1 MTKIGFSF
9 SLSFLLLH
17 ILVNVAQSREFAVSS
32 DPPTDCPS
40 LPPTVTECKTLQ
52 EFVLNSTDYFL
63 NDTIFHFLPGA
74 HKLDIP
80 LRVSA
85 VDTLALVANTS
96 QPGDPVVQCSG
107 PAYLRFV
114 NSSNITLEGLAFHDC
129 GGGTNEIE
137 AALQFDGVVSTHI
150 AGLIVVNS
158 SNIGLLAHNVDDM
171 SFTGCTFADLP
182 APVTKTILAHHLR
195 FNFDNTTANNFSHG
209 VRITDCHF
217 NSTKR
222 GAIHINIQWPPDSA
236 SLYIDNITT
245 HGIDR
250 NPLVLGVEYRATIF
264 VEMNSTLSHTIEIIN
279 SQLYSSLSRA
289 MIFMLSSNG
298 TIRIRKCTIMG
309 SNEGALALYV
319 GLPELT
325 SLQFIIEDSEISN
338 SSLVGDTGAG
348 SAILA
353 VSNNPI
359 HSIRSPVY
367 IRRTVFSGN
376 VHVDTLGLVQST
388 VYLADMTSVSLSDCR
403 FHSNQATA
411 ILAARSTV
419 FMAGHVEFINNS
431 GYQGGAL
438 ALYGF
443 SRLTVTK
450 SNTHLS
456 FTQNSASNVGG
467 AIYVLENFVPYTQPF
482 PNPCFFRIE
491 EDAQNLS
498 FVFVNNTAVNG
509 GNAIYGESIE
519 NCSSG
524 SDVGSPI
531 GGQVLAWPAFSFE
544 PDLETDISV
553 ITSDPSRVCMC
564 ENGWP
569 DCRRAHLNASAIP
582 GEPFTMSLVTVG
594 QRFGAVSGSVY
605 ASFVLEAP
613 GNTYHIAQN
622 DRVQA
627 TDASQCKDISFTVSS
642 SDSSAVLALTS
653 QNVTVPFLPHGT
665 LEQAISHYNSSRLIQ
680 EILLYFPVFVN
691 VTFLPCPLGSTFS
704 NTSHMCQCDPRLLEN
719 DVFCN
724 ISNQTVMRPANL
736 WVNASFDS
744 NGEYIG
750 VIVHSCRLQYCI
762 PTADSISLENPNSQ
776 CAFNHAG
783 TLCGGCRTGLSLT
796 LGPPTCKHCS
806 DNFLSLLL
814 FFAVAGFALVFFI
827 KILNLTVSEGTING
841 LIFYANIVWAN
852 RALFFEAGE
861 TTFQSVFIAW
871 LNLDLGIKTCF
882 YDGLNMYSL
891 TWLQYVFPAYIWL
904 LAIFFIVLAHYSS
917 LMSRLLGGNSVP
929 VLATLFLLTYN
940 KILRNI
946 INTINLTRVEIPGA
960 PSKLVWTHDGNLNYL
975 DSNHVFLFIVALF
988 VLIVGWLPYTG
999 LLLFGPCL
1007 LKLPYYKI
1015 TSKLKPFLDAYY
1027 GPLLDNRR
1035 YWVGLLLLLR
1045 SIILLIFAL
1054 NPLDTQ
1060 AIDLLVI
1067 LLTAVILLY
1076 ILTRWGYLYR
1086 NKYKAQLETSFF
1098 LNLATLAGV
1107 QLYIEIAGRGRRAA
1121 IEISV
1126 IIVFIKFLLILLYH
1140 AYSQLRRYN
1149 RVKRFEVKVKKRFRS
1164 AQEETRRPVT
1174 TISISESLRIES
1186 TMPSLSSNDTSTTP
1200 SNTLRRY
1207 ITRTVRGRHA
1217 SGHQNTPPTAD
1228 HTPQNTTAVGYS
1240 VVHGDTIQTKFEQV
1254 SN

>member
-1 MTKIGFSF
+1 MTKDGFFF
-9 SLSFLLLH
+9 SLSFLLLYL
-17 ILVNVAQSREFAVSS
+17 LVNGAKGLEFIVTS
-32 DPPTDCPS
+32 DPATDCHS
-40 LPPTVTECKTLQ
+40 LPPVVNECNTLQ
-52 EFVLNSTDYFL
+52 EFVLNASNYFQS
-63 NDTIFHFLPGA
+63 NATFHFRPGT
-74 HKLDIP
+74 HNLDIP

-85 VDTLALVANTS
+85 VDALALIANTS
-96 QPGDPVVQCSG
+96 LPGDTLVQCSG
-107 PAYLRFV
+107 LAYLRFE
-114 NSSNITLEGLAFHDC
+114 NSSNITLEGLAFDNC
-129 GGGTNEIE
+129 GNETE
-137 AALQFDGVVSTHI
+137 AALQFDGVVSLDI
-150 AGLIVVNS
+150 VGLTVVNS
-158 SNIGLLAHNVDDM
+158 SSIGLLANNVDNM
-171 SFTGCTFADLP
+171 TITQCSFADSP
-182 APVTKTILAHHLR
+182 APVTKIILAHLLR
-195 FNFDNTTANNFSHG
+195 FNFDNTTDNSFSHG
-209 VRITDCHF
+209 VRITDCF
-217 NSTKR
+217 FYSTIR
-222 GAIHINIQWPPDSA
+222 GAIHINIQWPSDSV
-236 SLYIDNITT
+236 SLYLDNVTT
-245 HGIDR
+245 YGIDR
-250 NPLVLGVEYRATIF
+250 NPLVLEVEYRATIF
-264 VEMNSTLSHTIEIIN
+264 VEVNSTLSHDIEIVN
-279 SQLYSSLSRA
+279 SQFFYSLSRA
-289 MIFMLSSNG
+289 MIFMFSSNG
-298 TIRIRKCTIMG
+298 TILIRNCTITS
-309 SNEGALALYV
+309 SNEGAVALYV
-319 GLPELT
+319 GLSDLT
-325 SLQFIIEDSEISN
+325 SLEFTIEDSEISN
-338 SSLVGDTGAG
+338 NSLVGDTGAG

-353 VSNNPI
+353 LSNNPI
-359 HSIRSPVY
+359 LSIRSPMY
-367 IRRTVFSGN
+367 ILRTVFTSN

-388 VYLADMTSVSLSDCR
+388 VYLADMKNVSFSDCS

-411 ILAARSTV
+411 IVAARSTISV
-419 FMAGHVEFINNS
+419 AGHMEFINNS

-443 SRLTVTK
+443 SRLMVTED
-450 SNTHLS
+450 NTHLS
-456 FTQNSASNVGG
+456 FTQNSVSNVGG
-467 AIYVLENFVPYTQPF
+467 AIYVLENFLPYTQPF

-491 EDAQNLS
+491 EDAQNVS

-524 SDVGSPI
+524 NDVGSPI
-531 GGQVLAWPAFSFE
+531 GGQILAWPTFSFE

-569 DCRRAHLNASAIP
+569 DCGRAHLNASAIP
-582 GEPFTMSLVTVG
+582 GQSFTLSLVTVG

-605 ASFVLEAP
+605 TSFVLKAP
-613 GNTYHIAQN
+613 NNTYHIAPD

-627 TDASQCKDISFTVSS
+627 TDASQCKNITFTVSS
-642 SDSSAVLALTS
+642 SNSSAVLALTS
-653 QNVTVPFLPHGT
+653 QNVTVPYLPHGV

-691 VTFLPCPLGSTFS
+691 MTFLPCPLGSAFS
-704 NTSHMCQCDPRLLEN
+704 EESHTCQCDSRLLEN
-719 DVFCN
+719 DVLCN
-724 ISNQTVMRPANL
+724 ISSQTVLRPANL

-744 NGEYIG
+744 NDEYNG
-750 VIVHSCRLQYCI
+750 VIVHTCRLQYCI
-762 PTADSISLENPNSQ
+762 STANSISLEDPNAQ
-776 CAFNHAG
+776 CAFDHAG
-783 TLCGGCRTGLSLT
+783 TLCGGCQAGLSLT

-814 FFAVAGFALVFFI
+814 FFAAAGFALVFFI

-871 LNLDLGIKTCF
+871 LNLDFGIKTCF

-904 LAIFFIVLAHYSS
+904 LAILFIVLAHYST
-917 LMSRLLGGNSVP
+917 LMSRLLGNNSVP

-946 INTINLTRVEIPGA
+946 INTVNLTRVEIPGA

-975 DSNHVFLFIVALF
+975 DSSHVFLFMVALF
-988 VLIVGWLPYTG
+988 VLIVAWLPYTG
-999 LLLFGPCL
+999 LLLFGPCF
-1007 LKLPYYKI
+1007 LKLPYYKV

-1054 NPLDTQ
+1054 NPSDTR

-1098 LNLATLAGV
+1098 LNLATLAGA
-1107 QLYIEIAGRGRRAA
+1107 QMYIEIAGRGRRAA
-1121 IEISV
+1121 IEVSV
-1126 IIVFIKFLLILLYH
+1126 IIVFIKFLLIMLYH
-1140 AYSQLRRYN
+1140 IYSQLRRYN
-1149 RVKRFEVKVKKRFRS
+1149 TVKRFEVKMKKRFQS
-1164 AQEETRRPVT
+1164 APEETRRPVT

-1186 TMPSLSSNDTSTTP
+1186 MMPSVEANDASTSP

-1217 SGHQNTPPTAD
+1217 NGQQNTPPTTD
-1228 HTPQNTTAVGYS
+1228 HTPQNTMAVGYS
-1240 VVHGDTIQTKFEQV
+1240 VVHGDNIQTKFEQV
-1254 SN
+1254 SS